1 MTRSLRRNLAPPAS
15 CKRSAHAVRYV
26 GRAIC
31 RCRPKGRSG
40 ARRSSFARIALRS
53 RFLGF
58 DHRFLGFPDGPRRC
72 PGRSQWR
79 ELTLLSGPPV
89 AVYSLRFAAHRRRRL
104 LCVDEPDLKN
114 HWQALA
120 SSLRAGSPHRRPRGF
135 RVSLEKLVV
144 RVAASLKVVAMI
156 VDDRL
161 LQGTAPWHSFMRPG
175 GERKAAPFEEAH
187 RGRRRRALHRGHT
200 SELLTN

>member
-1 MTRSLRRNLAPPAS
+1 MR
-15 CKRSAHAVRYV
+15 
-26 GRAIC
+26 RAIADL
-31 RCRPKGRSG
+31 SEVT
-40 ARRSSFARIALRS
+40 IAGIGGGNYPNATSQPSTSTCLHRMPTKLRAIEKT
-53 RFLGF
+53 R
-58 DHRFLGFPDGPRRC
+58 
-72 PGRSQWR
+72 
-79 ELTLLSGPPV
+79 
-89 AVYSLRFAAHRRRRL
+89 
-104 LCVDEPDLKN
+104 EPDLKN
-114 HWQALA
+114 HWRALA